1 MRREPGLV
9 GCPQT
14 GCGGYKLLLS
24 ERDGC
29 LAGAA
34 TEGVGAGGGGKLNMN
49 PPAPGEGAEEDPARL
64 LLGVPYPPEEAE

>member
-1 MRREPGLV
+1 MTREPGLV

-14 GCGGYKLLLS
+14 GCCGGYKLLLS

-49 PPAPGEGAEEDPARL
+49 PGEGADPARL

>member
-1 MRREPGLV
+1 M

-14 GCGGYKLLLS
+14 GCCGGYKLLLS

-29 LAGAA
+29 L

-49 PPAPGEGAEEDPARL
+49 PPAPGEGAEEGPARL

>member
-1 MRREPGLV
+1 M

-14 GCGGYKLLLS
+14 GCCGGYKLLLS

-29 LAGAA
+29 LAGAAA

-49 PPAPGEGAEEDPARL
+49 PPAPGEGAEEGPARL

>member
-1 MRREPGLV
+1 MRRGPGLV

-14 GCGGYKLLLS
+14 GCCGGYKLLLS

-29 LAGAA
+29 LA
-34 TEGVGAGGGGKLNMN
+34 EGVGAGGGGKLNMN
-49 PPAPGEGAEEDPARL
+49 PPAPGEGAEEGPARL